1 MGKNWKKGNYKA
13 GGSGHQS
20 NDFSSCRGHGV
31 VIGTCDAAR
40 ERETSKELVNLLS
53 DAIEEV
59 YAEEEKE
66 LRLKLQ
72 KKYEESNPQSETSTS
87 KSIQDLLKQEIE
99 VIKQKKHS
107 VTQNVISINTGV
119 KGIAL
124 AKINRR
130 EYCPLKLVQSIFDK
144 VNRTKDTYC
153 RHVVRLIPLQIVFFP
168 NEEELNE
175 HSKMMIFKSLNIPYE
190 APTKKRE
197 YLEDNSDEMENNKK
211 PRLESDSEDLKE
223 DTEEKVIEG
232 QNLDE
237 KADENQD
244 SEPVV
249 PNDKQEN
256 NELLEL
262 ESNNE
267 VNLIEEENSLKE
279 QTITN
284 STEKFRYHVVFKA
297 RNHNV
302 LTKDIVQRSILR
314 VIYPYGKGDYRS
326 PDVSF
331 FSDIL
336 FFCFI

>member
-13 GGSGHQS
+13 GASGHQS

-124 AKINRR
+124 AKINRK

-175 HSKMMIFKSLNIPYE
+175 HSKMLIFKNLNIPYE
-190 APTKKRE
+190 APSKKRE
-197 YLEDNSDEMENNKK
+197 YLEDHSDEIENNKK
-211 PRLESDSEDLKE
+211 PRLQNDSE
-223 DTEEKVIEG
+223 DTEENVIEIE
-232 QNLDE
+232 NLDA
-237 KADENQD
+237 KTDENL
-244 SEPVV
+244 EPDI
-249 PNDKQEN
+249 PNGKQES

-262 ESNNE
+262 VSNTE
-267 VNLIEEENSLKE
+267 VNLIEEGNIPLQE
-279 QTITN
+279 QTNTN
-284 STEKFRYHVVFKA
+284 SAEKFRYHVVFKA

-331 FSDIL
+331 FSNIFL
-336 FFCFI
+336 FCFI